1 MFLATAL
8 LYPCV
13 LAALCIGTGLL
24 VDRLSGGFLPPALL
38 LAVGAAGLIALS
50 QLSTYVYPIA
60 PATPYLILAVALAGL
75 VAGRGRLRGLAP
87 GAAAGRD
94 GPGLRRRAA
103 WPVLASAL
111 AYALALAPVLAAGRP
126 SLSSYMALADSAVH
140 LIGADFLIRHG
151 QHYAHLDLRNSY
163 GQYIDDYYNH
173 SYPSGADTLFGGS
186 ASLLGLP
193 LIWTFQP
200 FNAFV
205 LAGGAGPA
213 WLIARR
219 MRLGRPWAALASLT
233 AVVPA
238 LVYAYALLASV
249 KELAAL
255 TMILTLGA
263 LVVVHR
269 EWLGAAPARAD
280 PAGPAAPGG
289 GASPAALGV
298 RASPA
303 VLARVIPAALVL
315 AAGVSALGLAFGAWA
330 LAAVAVLAVVLVPE
344 LRAGGRRARRSLVLV
359 AAAALALLIA
369 AWPTWRDLSGAL
381 SVARAIASTSN
392 SGNLHTPLHVT
403 QVLGVWLNGSYKL
416 VPAGAALVATHVLI
430 AVGIAAALLGAVHLV
445 RIRAY
450 ALAGWMALTL
460 LASLLV
466 GETVT
471 TWAEAKALVLSS
483 PLVVL
488 LAWGGVAAL
497 LAPRR
502 PLARVA
508 AALLALAL
516 AGGALASDA
525 LQYHVSDL
533 APTARYRELASLDS
547 RFAGEGP
554 TLFTAFDEYSMYEL
568 RDMDVGGPDF
578 VYPPPAVAGA
588 AGGHGDP
595 VDLDRVAPAA
605 LASYPLIVTRR
616 DPAASRPPSAYGLT
630 WQGSYYQVWR
640 RHKDA
645 PAAELH
651 EALGG
656 SPAAQCRRIGRLA
669 PLAAAHGGQLVVAR
683 APQLLSVSLAH
694 SSHPRRWGHEREGL
708 VMSTPG
714 TLTASF
720 DLPAGGSW
728 DVWVQG
734 QIMPS
739 VQLRV
744 DGRTLASIAGQLDGN
759 SLVPDTVPPIRV
771 ALAAGP
777 HRVTVTRSGVSL
789 APGDG
794 GAAVLDA
801 IFLTPAATDPRGSLR
816 TAAPARWRSL
826 CGRSYQWVEVVR
838 A

>member
-13 LAALCIGTGLL
+13 LAALCLGTGLL

-38 LAVGAAGLIALS
+38 LAVGAAALVGLS

-60 PATPYLILAVALAGL
+60 PATPYLMLAVALAGL
-75 VAGRGRLRGLAP
+75 VAGWGRLRGLVP
-87 GAAAGRD
+87 GAAAGPD
-94 GPGLRRRAA
+94 GAGLLRRAT
-103 WPVLASAL
+103 WPVLASVL

-163 GQYIDDYYNH
+163 GRYVDYYYNH

-186 ASLLGLP
+186 ATLLGLP
-193 LIWTFQP
+193 LIWAFQP

-205 LAGGAGPA
+205 LASGAGPA

-219 MRLGRPWAALASLT
+219 MRLARPWAALASLT

-249 KELAAL
+249 KELTAL

-269 EWLGAAPARAD
+269 DWLGAAPA
-280 PAGPAAPGG
+280 PAGRGG
-289 GASPAALGV
+289 

-303 VLARVIPAALVL
+303 VLARVIPAALVI

-392 SGNLHTPLHVT
+392 SGNLHAPLHVT

-416 VPAGAALVATHVLI
+416 APAGTALVATHVLI
-430 AVGIAAALLGAVHLV
+430 AVTIAAALLGAVHLA

-450 ALAGWMALTL
+450 ALAGWIALTL

-471 TWAEAKALVLSS
+471 TWAEAKTLVLSS

-497 LAPRR
+497 LAGRAAGASHAPRR
-502 PLARVA
+502 SAGRSTRVA

-516 AGGALASDA
+516 AGGTLASDA

-554 TLFTAFDEYSMYEL
+554 TLFAAFDEYSMYEL
-568 RDMDVGGPDF
+568 REMDVGGPDF
-578 VYPPPAVAGA
+578 VYPPPTVAGA

-616 DPAASRPPSAYGLT
+616 DPAASRPPSAYALT
-630 WQGSYYQVWR
+630 WQGSYYQLWSR
-640 RHKDA
+640 RKRA
-645 PAAELH
+645 PAAALH

-656 SPAAQCRRIGRLA
+656 PPAAQCARIARLA
-669 PLAAAHGGQLVVAR
+669 PLAAADRAQLVAAQ
-683 APQLLSVSLAH
+683 APQLVGVPLAH
-694 SSHPRRWGHEREGL
+694 ASHPRRWGHQREGL

-720 DLPAGGSW
+720 DLPAGGAW

-739 VQLRV
+739 VRLGV

-759 SLVPDTVPPIRV
+759 SLVPDTVPPIPV
-771 ALAAGP
+771 ELAAGR
-777 HRVTVTRSGVSL
+777 HRVTVTRSGFSL

-801 IFLTPAATDPRGSLR
+801 IFLTPAATDPRGPLR
-816 TAAPARWRSL
+816 TAAPALWRSL